1 MGLFDDIANTKIDEG
16 GGGSGC
22 KHGQTNSNKFNIG
35 SIMEAAAIAVAL
47 LNTGA
52 ATYLAAQQYEIAK
65 DYLDIA
71 KWWRNYYNSTYRPW
85 EDQELEEAWAL
96 KEIDPIYDTIVGRTR
111 TYGRLQFKGL
121 AEKSIQCTSEYCT
134 GLREALLKDVINSE
148 ATAMAALSN
157 LGYRNER
164 VYVEARN
171 DVRWQRRME
180 VLNRGRD
187 MIAQN
192 IQFSKLA
199 FGIFG
204 DLGKQA
210 GLGAAGAVRY
220 LGYSWNKNETQYPT
234 LQRGMQV
241 VETVT
246 TPAKPAPQ
254 QPVIRSGI
262 VWDPG
267 SDVGRAAK
275 PEDMR

>member
-1 MGLFDDIANTKIDEG
+1 
-16 GGGSGC
+16 
-22 KHGQTNSNKFNIG
+22 
-35 SIMEAAAIAVAL
+35 
-47 LNTGA
+47 
-52 ATYLAAQQYEIAK
+52 
-65 DYLDIA
+65 
-71 KWWRNYYNSTYRPW
+71 
-85 EDQELEEAWAL
+85 
-96 KEIDPIYDTIVGRTR
+96 
-111 TYGRLQFKGL
+111 
-121 AEKSIQCTSEYCT
+121 
-134 GLREALLKDVINSE
+134 
-148 ATAMAALSN
+148 MAALSN

-164 VYVEARN
+164 AYVEARN
-171 DVRWQRRME
+171 DVRWERRME
-180 VLNRGRD
+180 TLNRGRD

-234 LQRGMQV
+234 LARGIET

-246 TPAKPAPQ
+246 TPARPAPQ

-262 VWDPG
+262 VWDTN